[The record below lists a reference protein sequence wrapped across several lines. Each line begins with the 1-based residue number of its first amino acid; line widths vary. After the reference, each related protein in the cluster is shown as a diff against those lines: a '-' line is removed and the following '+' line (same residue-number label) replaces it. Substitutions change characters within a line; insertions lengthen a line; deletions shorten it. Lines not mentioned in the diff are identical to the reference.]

1 MEATELL
8 LWAEVLVAWSAVNYS
23 IVDSSFEASEAAGD
37 GTPSQRTWPA
47 ASLLASSIAAVGVGW
62 LSASWSLGVTFAVGA
77 VPLALLR
84 ARWADWRM
92 VEREVLLSAT
102 FVGGS
107 LALITSADLSI
118 QHWLITFDM
127 PGHRLAVAG
136 ITAALFA
143 FTVQGGT
150 YLVRAV
156 LRTSGVPIPG
166 NAGSTGQTSTSEL
179 KRGRLIGALER
190 AVLFVVL
197 IAGSYEAL
205 GFIVAAKG

>member
-62 LSASWSLGVTFAVGA
+62 LSASWSLGVTFVVCA

-92 VEREVLLSAT
+92 VERESCCRQH
-102 FVGGS
+102 S
-107 LALITSADLSI
+107 L
-118 QHWLITFDM
+118 
-127 PGHRLAVAG
+127 VA
-136 ITAALFA
+136 
-143 FTVQGGT
+143 
-150 YLVRAV
+150 RWH
-156 LRTSGVPIPG
+156 
-166 NAGSTGQTSTSEL
+166 
-179 KRGRLIGALER
+179 
-190 AVLFVVL
+190 
-197 IAGSYEAL
+197 
-205 GFIVAAKG
+205 